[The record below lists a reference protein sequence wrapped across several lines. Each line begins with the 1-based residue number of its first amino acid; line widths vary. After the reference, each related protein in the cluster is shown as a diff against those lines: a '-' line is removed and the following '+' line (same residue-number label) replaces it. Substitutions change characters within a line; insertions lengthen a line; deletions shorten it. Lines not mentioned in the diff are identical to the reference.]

1 MDVSPSN
8 GRRVGKRPTLED
20 VAAHADV
27 SRALA
32 SIVMRGVAGASDG
45 TRQRVLQ
52 AAAEIG
58 YRPDARARLL
68 ASGQS
73 RLLGVVFGMS
83 GRFHLELLDGLYA
96 AAEKAGYEL
105 ILSALT
111 PSRDER
117 RAVETLLD
125 FRCEAVILVGPGV
138 GAPVLAGRLPVVVI
152 GWKVADRSVDVVRTS
167 DAEGMR
173 LAVDHLADL
182 GHQRILHV
190 DGGVGPV
197 STARRSAYR
206 AAMRRRGLDQHVR
219 VVDGGINQEDG
230 AAAARLLLD
239 RRSLPSAVI
248 AYNDDVAAGLSETL
262 SRAGVVVPDDV
273 SIVGWD
279 DSSLSRLPHLELT
292 TVRQDAGEM
301 TRLAVERCAAR
312 LTDDVVPDRELVLSP
327 TLTLRSS
334 TRAHTAPPDA
344 IG

>member
-1 MDVSPSN
+1 VQ
-8 GRRVGKRPTLED
+8 RRPTLED
-20 VAAHADV
+20 VAAHAGV
-27 SRALA
+27 SRALV

-45 TRQRVLQ
+45 TRQRVLE

-68 ASGQS
+68 ASGRS

-83 GRFHLELLDGLYA
+83 GRFHLELLDGLYS
-96 AAEKAGYEL
+96 AAEEAGYQL

-152 GWKVADRSVDVVRTS
+152 GWTVNDSAVDVIRTS

-182 GHQRILHV
+182 GHRRILHV

-197 STARRSAYR
+197 SNS
-206 AAMRRRGLDQHVR
+206 RRRAYVR
-219 VVDGGINQEDG
+219 VVGGGINQEDG
-230 AAAARLLLD
+230 AAAARLLLAEP
-239 RRSLPSAVI
+239 SLPSAVI
-248 AYNDDVAAGLSETL
+248 AYNDDVAAGLLETL
-262 SRAGVVVPDDV
+262 SRAGVRIPHDV
-273 SIVGWD
+273 SIIGWD
-279 DSSLSRLPHLELT
+279 DSSLSRLPHLDLT
-292 TVRQDAGEM
+292 TVRQDAAEM
-301 TRLAVERCAAR
+301 TRLAIERSAAR
-312 LTDDVVPDRELVLSP
+312 LGAQAIGKRELVLAP

-334 TRAHTAPPDA
+334 TGAKKPVTA
-344 IG
+344 

>member
-1 MDVSPSN
+1 VQ
-8 GRRVGKRPTLED
+8 RRPTLED
-20 VAAHADV
+20 VAAHAGV
-27 SRALA
+27 SRALV

-45 TRQRVLQ
+45 TRQRVLE

-68 ASGQS
+68 ASGRS

-83 GRFHLELLDGLYA
+83 GRFHLELLDGLYS
-96 AAEKAGYEL
+96 AAEEAGYQL

-152 GWKVADRSVDVVRTS
+152 GWTVNDSAVDVIRTS

-182 GHQRILHV
+182 GHRRILHV

-197 STARRSAYR
+197 SNSRRRAYR
-206 AAMRRRGLDQHVR
+206 AAMRRRGLQEHVR
-219 VVDGGINQEDG
+219 VVGGGINQEDG
-230 AAAARLLLD
+230 AAAARLLLAEP
-239 RRSLPSAVI
+239 SLPSAVI
-248 AYNDDVAAGLSETL
+248 AYNDDVAAGLLETL
-262 SRAGVVVPDDV
+262 SRAGVRIPHDV
-273 SIVGWD
+273 SIIGWD
-279 DSSLSRLPHLELT
+279 DSSLSRLPHLDLT
-292 TVRQDAGEM
+292 TVRQDAAEM
-301 TRLAVERCAAR
+301 TRLAIERSAAR
-312 LTDDVVPDRELVLSP
+312 LGAQAIGKRELVLAP

-334 TRAHTAPPDA
+334 TGAKKPVTA
-344 IG
+344 